1 MPWLPRP
8 ESPKLSSLCTGG
20 LTGVVAGVSVGAGA
34 GEVFGEGKRESSSCC
49 VVDGMKKVDGVSFDG
64 ASFGGN
70 SACEASVCESS
81 VPRASVSNVRLK
93 ASAAEPVHLVL
104 VSRLAILPSRQIR
117 CLLLLGYERIEVS
130 LAPSWPG

>member
-1 MPWLPRP
+1 VPWFPRP
-8 ESPKLSSLCTGG
+8 ESPKLSSVCTGG
-20 LTGVVAGVSVGAGA
+20 LAGVVAGVSVGAGA

-49 VVDGMKKVDGVSFDG
+49 DVDGMKKVDGVSFDG

-104 VSRLAILPSRQIR
+104 VSRLAILPSRQIC
-117 CLLLLGYERIEVS
+117 CLVLLGYERIEVS